1 MGHSKL
7 ATTSKL
13 SISMRRST
21 IASISSIL
29 FVSTVNQLLF
39 RIVTEDI
46 GQLLEAGLNGGNCC
60 KRYTGSTLKLVL
72 HRGNQTLTF

>member
-7 ATTSKL
+7 AIPSKL
-13 SISMRRST
+13 GISMRRSS

-39 RIVTEDI
+39 RIVSEDI
-46 GQLLEAGLNGGNCC
+46 GQLLEAG
-60 KRYTGSTLKLVL
+60 
-72 HRGNQTLTF
+72 F